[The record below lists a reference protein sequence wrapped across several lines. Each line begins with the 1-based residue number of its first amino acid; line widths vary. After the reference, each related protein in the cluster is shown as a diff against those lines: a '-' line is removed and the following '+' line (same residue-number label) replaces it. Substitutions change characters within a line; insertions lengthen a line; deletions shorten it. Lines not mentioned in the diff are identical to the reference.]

1 MRKIQIK
8 ADFNGYKIL
17 DMIEIPE
24 DMTGVNIDTVIKEM
38 LLEKLSY
45 EWEDI
50 TPDK

>member
-17 DMIEIPE
+17 DIIEIPE
-24 DMTGVNIDTVIKEM
+24 DMTGVNIDIVIKEK

>member
-17 DMIEIPE
+17 EVIEVPDDISNI
-24 DMTGVNIDTVIKEM
+24 NIDTAVKEM
-38 LLEKLSY
+38 LIEKLTY

-50 TPDK
+50 TINK